1 MLVFLAFFG
10 FTILCSIL
18 QHVFVSRVLRP
29 ACLSAP
35 PLSSNISSYAVLEQH
50 GAAVLLER
58 LKLTSRV
65 SAAAVEVL
73 CEMLVIDRHV
83 RPTSAE
89 LLAEH
94 RFFTAPL

>member
-1 MLVFLAFFG
+1 MPPPASPTVVSVFSSD
-10 FTILCSIL
+10 I
-18 QHVFVSRVLRP
+18 FV
-29 ACLSAP
+29 
-35 PLSSNISSYAVLEQH
+35 YTVLEQH
-50 GAAVLLER
+50 GAAVVLER
-58 LKLTSRV
+58 LNLTSRV

-73 CEMLVIDRHV
+73 CEMLVIDRHL